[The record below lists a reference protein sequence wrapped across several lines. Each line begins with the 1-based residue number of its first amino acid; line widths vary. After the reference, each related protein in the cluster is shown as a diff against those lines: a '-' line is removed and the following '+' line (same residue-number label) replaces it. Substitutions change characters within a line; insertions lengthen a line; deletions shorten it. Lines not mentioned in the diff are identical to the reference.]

1 MIQYFQRGGLKMEK
15 IRRYIIASK
24 TTEGRVLI
32 AMILIFEALAGSLFK
47 QINAVDFMGTSIFGM
62 VAGMSFIFPI
72 LIVSVV
78 LTKVCKNVIEEK
90 PDPTY

>member
-1 MIQYFQRGGLKMEK
+1 MERIK
-15 IRRYIIASK
+15 QTVPNSLK

-32 AMILIFEALAGSLFK
+32 AKILIFERLAGSLFK
-47 QINAVDFMGTSIFGM
+47 QINSVDFMGTSIFGM
-62 VAGMSFIFPI
+62 VSGISFISPI

-78 LTKVCKNVIEEK
+78 LTKVCKNIIEK